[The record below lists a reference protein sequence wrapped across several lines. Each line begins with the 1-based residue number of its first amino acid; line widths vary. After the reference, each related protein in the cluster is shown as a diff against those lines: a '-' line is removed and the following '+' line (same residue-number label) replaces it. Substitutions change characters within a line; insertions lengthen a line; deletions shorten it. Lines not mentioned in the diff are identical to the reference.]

1 MSALALNVTAHG
13 HPTTTLSTPAKGSGS
28 ITEEKE
34 ERMEETQEFCKML
47 SSAQDM
53 VVVLTHSQQELPAR
67 DQACQFFSRG
77 RGEAEKSPLPTA
89 DGEGELLFSGHVA
102 TIPHSSG

>member
-1 MSALALNVTAHG
+1 MSALALNGTAHG
-13 HPTTTLSTPAKGSGS
+13 HPTTLSTPAKASGS

-53 VVVLTHSQQELPAR
+53 VIVLTHSQQLWLPAR
-67 DQACQFFSRG
+67 DQACQFFIAG
-77 RGEAEKSPLPTA
+77 AEVRLRS
-89 DGEGELLFSGHVA
+89 
-102 TIPHSSG
+102 PHS